1 MEKIDFRKGNR
12 ASQRTA
18 EAMNAI
24 REVLSQ
30 GNATFGVLLEKTG
43 LSRRALASNLKR
55 LLKMGELKRCVD
67 EKDHRKRYYSLED
80 YGWERYRQQKVSQI
94 LRQTE
99 LASLSF
105 IMDVIVEYVAA
116 ALIAESKVIELEG
129 HMLGKSGML
138 PKLTEYEKALFIS
151 CFRGRAYARNNE
163 NVGFHEALQKFLA
176 MIKLV
181 AERKDINIKLLKGV
195 PDIVFEFRF
204 SKDVLIEKYENLKKT
219 GKISSTQGFI
229 QICKSISEKDFADF
243 LKTFGIEKGER
254 WKERQS

>member
-1 MEKIDFRKGNR
+1 MSVEKDRKKDFRRGNR

-30 GNATFGVLLEKTG
+30 GDATFGVLLEKTG

-55 LLKMGELKRCVD
+55 LVNVGELKRWVD
-67 EKDHRKRYYSLED
+67 EKDHRVRYYSLTD

-94 LRQTE
+94 LKRTE
-99 LASLSF
+99 LTPLSF

-129 HMLGKSGML
+129 HMWGKGGML

-151 CFRGRAYARNNE
+151 CFQGRAYARNSE
-163 NVGFHEALQKFLA
+163 NVGFHKALQKFIG

-181 AERKDINIKLLKGV
+181 AERKDINLKLLEGV

-204 SKDVLIEKYENLKKT
+204 SKDVLIEKYENLKKPEKYRQL
-219 GKISSTQGFI
+219 KISFELI
-229 QICKSISEKDFADF
+229 NP
-243 LKTFGIEKGER
+243 
-254 WKERQS
+254 